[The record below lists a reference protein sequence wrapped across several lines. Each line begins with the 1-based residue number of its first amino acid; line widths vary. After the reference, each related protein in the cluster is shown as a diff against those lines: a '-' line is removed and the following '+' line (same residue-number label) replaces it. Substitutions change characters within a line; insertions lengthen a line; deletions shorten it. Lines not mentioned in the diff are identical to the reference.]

1 MSNRLIYIFGRP
13 YDCDSC
19 GLTGIDS
26 ADMPPHSAICR
37 SKVALLVVVPKKY
50 VLTGE
55 GKEWIQFQL
64 EFVLFSYKY
73 SLLK

>member
-1 MSNRLIYIFGRP
+1 MSNNPIYIFGRP

-26 ADMPPHSAICR
+26 ADMPSHSGTCR
-37 SKVALLVVVPKKY
+37 SKVALLVVVPKKN

-64 EFVLFSYKY
+64 EFVLCSYKY
-73 SLLK
+73 SLFK